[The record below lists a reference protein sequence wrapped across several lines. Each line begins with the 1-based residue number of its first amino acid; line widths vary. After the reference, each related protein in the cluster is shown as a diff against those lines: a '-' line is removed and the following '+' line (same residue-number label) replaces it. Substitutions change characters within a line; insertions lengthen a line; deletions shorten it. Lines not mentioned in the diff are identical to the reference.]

1 MQDFLLGLSSGATCV
16 AYCAPVLIPYLL
28 GEGRSVPQNFSALLQ
43 FLLGRLLGYLA
54 FAVFAWIIHTSHLRS
69 MPHRVLLVGSTYI
82 IMSGLLIF
90 YTFFK
95 GSRAC
100 PAPEVDGI
108 AHKISAFIRDAY
120 VVLSLRRGVPSGYPE
135 IDVRPPDQSP
145 AADRHRVAWP
155 RQQTK
160 KARTAIYMNE
170 LLRAAA
176 VRRTALIDWGKFLLF
191 AGIAVWLLSA
201 GTGGLGYQWQW
212 YRVPRFLFTTDGGGW
227 TAGPLLQGLLVT
239 LRISA
244 LSLLCMLVLGLTT
257 ALLRL
262 SASFTAR
269 ALARGYLELIRNTP
283 LLIQIFF
290 VYFVMAPVLD
300 IGAFAAA
307 VLALSLF
314 EGAYAAEILRAGIVS
329 IHRGQWEAAHSLG
342 LGTFDTY
349 RSVILPQAVRR
360 VLPPLAGQAISL
372 IKDSSLVST
381 IAIYDLTM
389 QGQKIV
395 SETFLVFEIWFTVAA
410 IYLVMTLALS
420 LAVRFLEHRMNGV
433 PLRGIGGRA

>member
-1 MQDFLLGLSSGATCV
+1 MVLSLDV
-16 AYCAPVLIPYLL
+16 ASLRGI
-28 GEGRSVPQNFSALLQ
+28 
-43 FLLGRLLGYLA
+43 
-54 FAVFAWIIHTSHLRS
+54 LRS
-69 MPHRVLLVGSTYI
+69 MFVHRIGC
-82 IMSGLLIF
+82 
-90 YTFFK
+90 
-95 GSRAC
+95 RQQ
-100 PAPEVDGI
+100 I
-108 AHKISAFIRDAY
+108 ATAM
-120 VVLSLRRGVPSGYPE
+120 
-135 IDVRPPDQSP
+135 
-145 AADRHRVAWP
+145 AWP
-155 RQQTK
+155 RRQVK

-176 VRRTALIDWGKFLLF
+176 VRRTALIDWGKFLFF
-191 AGIAVWLLSA
+191 AGIAVWLLSG

-239 LRISA
+239 LQISA
-244 LSLLCMLVLGLTT
+244 LSLLCMLILGLTT

-262 SASFTAR
+262 SVSFTAR
-269 ALARGYLELIRNTP
+269 ALAWGYLELIRNTP

-290 VYFVMAPVLD
+290 IYFVVAPVLD
-300 IGAFAAA
+300 IDAFAAA

-329 IHRGQWEAAHSLG
+329 IHSGQWEAAHSLG

-349 RSVILPQAVRR
+349 RSVVLPQAIRR

-372 IKDSSLVST
+372 VKDSSLVST
-381 IAIYDLTM
+381 IAVYDLTM

-410 IYLVMTLALS
+410 IYLVMTLTLS
-420 LAVRFLEHRMNGV
+420 LAVRVLEYRMNGT
-433 PLRGIGGRA
+433 PLRGVGGHA